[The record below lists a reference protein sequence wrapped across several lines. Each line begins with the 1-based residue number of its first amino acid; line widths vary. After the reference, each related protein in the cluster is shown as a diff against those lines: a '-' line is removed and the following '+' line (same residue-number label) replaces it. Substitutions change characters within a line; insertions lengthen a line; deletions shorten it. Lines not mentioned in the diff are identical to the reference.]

1 VPFRPLSLTTVSARL
16 KISRRTA
23 LIVGAVLVLLAGTV
37 TAIALNAPADK
48 PAKSL
53 VYSDLLKAMDDRQ
66 VASAELSPNR
76 SSLHVELRDGRAAD
90 LAFPPA
96 ADDLADRLA
105 DAGARVSVRAP
116 RPGIPTPLAILLV
129 AIVVLASV
137 ALVRHA
143 SRKRRAIA
151 AGADMDLR
159 KTAEVSDDTR
169 PALGFRDVAGC
180 EEAVE
185 EVSEFVE
192 FLRDPARFAS
202 VGAKMPSGVIL
213 HGPPGTGKTLLA
225 KALAGEAGC
234 SFFAVSGSDFVEQF
248 VGVGAKRVRDLFSR
262 ARESEDGAVIF
273 IDEIDAIGK
282 KRSGNAAGGAEEREG
297 TLNEL
302 LVQMDGFPTDRRVVV
317 VAATNRLDTLDDA
330 LLRPGRFA
338 RQVRVDLPTEDGRR
352 EILGLHAQGKPLAE
366 DVDLDRLARVTSG
379 CSGADLED
387 MLNEAAI
394 MAARSNRGLIAQEDL
409 EEGFLRAI
417 AGPEKRSGGLSADEK
432 ETVAA
437 HEAGHVLC
445 AELCAS
451 ADKAQRATIR
461 PRGRAAGLAVYGR
474 TDRSLHDAESI
485 HVRLVCLL
493 GGRAAE
499 WVRFGKVSSGAAND
513 LQQANSIA
521 RSAVQE
527 LGLSDATG
535 KLVDSG
541 GPMSDATRAIMD
553 SETERLVA
561 EAYRDAIAL
570 LEEHRDELDRLTE
583 ALLTAEDVDRAE
595 ILVALGPDLPQRT
608 LRPNF
613 GSGRPAVAA
622 ATRVDA
628 SRAG

>member
-1 VPFRPLSLTTVSARL
+1 VPDRP
-16 KISRRTA
+16 KISRRVLA
-23 LIVGAVLVLLAGTV
+23 LIVGGCLLLVAVAGTV
-37 TAIALNAPADK
+37 AATRPQTK
-48 PAKSL
+48 PATPI
-53 VYSDLLKAMDDRQ
+53 VYSDLLEAMDDRA
-66 VASAELSPNR
+66 VKSAEMRPARGSV
-76 SSLHVELRDGRAAD
+76 SVELKDGRTAE
-90 LAFPPA
+90 LAFPPSA
-96 ADDLADRLA
+96 EDLADRLA
-105 DAGARVSVRAP
+105 DAGARVSVKQA
-116 RPGIPTPLAILLV
+116 RPAVPGALVFVIVLL
-129 AIVVLASV
+129 VVLATIG
-137 ALVRHA
+137 LVRHA
-143 SRKRRAIA
+143 SRRRRAIA
-151 AGADMDLR
+151 AGGDMDLR
-159 KTAEVSDDTR
+159 KNAEVSDDSR
-169 PALGFRDVAGC
+169 PSLGFADVAGC

-248 VGVGAKRVRDLFSR
+248 VGVGAKRVRDLFNR
-262 ARESEDGAVIF
+262 AREAKDGAVIF

-282 KRSGNAAGGAEEREG
+282 KRSGAAQGGTEEREG

-302 LVQMDGFPTDRRVVV
+302 LVQMDGFPTDRQVVV

-352 EILGLHAQGKPLAE
+352 EILGLHATGKPLGD

-394 MAARSNRGLIAQEDL
+394 MAARSNRGLISQEDL

-445 AELCAS
+445 AELCSS

-485 HVRLVCLL
+485 HVKLVCLL

-541 GPMSDATRAIMD
+541 GPMSEATRSVMD

-570 LEEHRDELDRLTE
+570 LEEHRAELDRLTD

-608 LRPNF
+608 LQPGF

-622 ATRVDA
+622 ATR
-628 SRAG
+628 SRLSL

>member
-1 VPFRPLSLTTVSARL
+1 MPSRP

-23 LIVGAVLVLLAGTV
+23 LIAVALTLLLAAGVVTTV
-37 TAIALNAPADK
+37 ALTPETK
-48 PAKSL
+48 PARTL
-53 VYSDLLKAMDDRQ
+53 VYSDLLKAMDERE
-66 VASAELSPNR
+66 VASAELHPGR
-76 SSLHVELRDGRAAD
+76 SSLHVKLRDGRSAD

-96 ADDLADRLA
+96 AEDLADRLA
-105 DAGARVSVRAP
+105 DAGARVSVRAA
-116 RPGIPTPLAILLV
+116 RPGIPTPLAIVLV
-129 AIVVLASV
+129 ALVVLASV
-137 ALVRHA
+137 GLVRHLT
-143 SRKRRAIA
+143 RRRRAIA

-159 KTAEVSDDTR
+159 KNAEVSDDTR

-248 VGVGAKRVRDLFSR
+248 VGVGAKRVRDLFTR
-262 ARESEDGAVIF
+262 AREADDGAVIF

-282 KRSGNAAGGAEEREG
+282 KRSGAAAGGTEEREG

-352 EILGLHAQGKPLAE
+352 EILGLHALGKPLAP

-461 PRGRAAGLAVYGR
+461 PRGRAAGMAVYGR

-485 HVRLVCLL
+485 HVKLVCLL

-513 LQQANSIA
+513 LQQANGIA

-541 GPMSDATRAIMD
+541 GPMSEASRAVMDA
-553 SETERLVA
+553 ETERLVA

-570 LEEHRDELDRLTE
+570 LEEHRAELDRLTD

-595 ILVALGPDLPQRT
+595 ILVALGPDLPQRV

-613 GSGRPAVAA
+613 GSGRPAIAA
-622 ATRVDA
+622 A

>member
-1 VPFRPLSLTTVSARL
+1 MPERL
-16 KISRRTA
+16 KISRRLAIIIGA
-23 LIVGAVLVLLAGTV
+23 LCLLVVAGSSVYVATQR
-37 TAIALNAPADK
+37 DEK
-48 PAKSL
+48 PVKPV
-53 VYSDLLKAMDDRQ
+53 VYSDLLAAMRDRE
-66 VASAELSPNR
+66 VVSAELRPHRGS
-76 SSLHVELRDGRAAD
+76 VEVKLENGRTAVLD
-90 LAFPPA
+90 YPPA
-96 ADDLADRLA
+96 AEDLADRLTA
-105 DAGARVSVRAP
+105 AGARVNVVAP
-116 RPGIPTPLAILLV
+116 RPALPTPIAILLIV
-129 AIVVLASV
+129 AVVLASV
-137 ALVRHA
+137 AIVRHA
-143 SRKRRAIA
+143 TRRRRAIS

-159 KTAEVSDDTR
+159 KNAEVADDSR
-169 PALGFRDVAGC
+169 PQLGFSDVAGC

-192 FLRDPARFAS
+192 FLRDPDRFAS

-248 VGVGAKRVRDLFSR
+248 VGVGAKRVRELFGR
-262 ARESEDGAVIF
+262 AREAKDGAVIF

-338 RQVRVDLPTEDGRR
+338 RQVRVDLPTEEGRK
-352 EILGLHAQGKPLAE
+352 EILGLHAQGKPLGG

-394 MAARSNRGLIAQEDL
+394 MAARQKRGTISQEDL

-417 AGPEKRSGGLSADEK
+417 AGPEKRSGGLSGDEK

-445 AELCAS
+445 AELCTS

-485 HVRLVCLL
+485 HVKLVCLL

-513 LQQANSIA
+513 LQQANGIA

-527 LGLSDATG
+527 LGLSEASG

-541 GPMSDATRAIMD
+541 GPMSEATRAVMD

-570 LEEHRDELDRLTE
+570 LEEHRDELDRLTG
-583 ALLTAEDVDRAE
+583 ALLTAEDIDRAE
-595 ILVALGPDLPQRT
+595 ILAALGPELPQRT
-608 LRPNF
+608 LRPGF
-613 GSGRPAVAA
+613 GSGRPAAVAA
-622 ATRVDA
+622 SANARLTL
-628 SRAG
+628 

>member
-1 VPFRPLSLTTVSARL
+1 MPDRP
-16 KISRRTA
+16 KISRRVLA
-23 LIVGAVLVLLAGTV
+23 LIVGGCLLLVAVAGTV
-37 TAIALNAPADK
+37 AATRPQTK
-48 PAKSL
+48 PATPI
-53 VYSDLLKAMDDRQ
+53 VYSDLLEAMDDRA
-66 VASAELSPNR
+66 VKSAEMRPARGSV
-76 SSLHVELRDGRAAD
+76 SVELKDGRTAE
-90 LAFPPA
+90 LAFPPSA
-96 ADDLADRLA
+96 EDLADRLA
-105 DAGARVSVRAP
+105 DAGARVSVKQA
-116 RPGIPTPLAILLV
+116 RPAVPGALVFVIVLL
-129 AIVVLASV
+129 VVLATIG
-137 ALVRHA
+137 LVRHA
-143 SRKRRAIA
+143 SRRRRAIA
-151 AGADMDLR
+151 AGGDMDLR
-159 KTAEVSDDTR
+159 KNAEVSDDSR
-169 PALGFRDVAGC
+169 PSLGFADVAGC

-248 VGVGAKRVRDLFSR
+248 VGVGAKRVRDLFNR
-262 ARESEDGAVIF
+262 AREAKDGAVIF

-282 KRSGNAAGGAEEREG
+282 KRSGAAQGGTEEREG

-302 LVQMDGFPTDRRVVV
+302 LVQMDGFPTDRQVVV

-352 EILGLHAQGKPLAE
+352 EILGLHATGKPLGD

-394 MAARSNRGLIAQEDL
+394 MAARSNRGLISQEDL

-445 AELCAS
+445 AELCSS

-485 HVRLVCLL
+485 HVKLVCLL

-541 GPMSDATRAIMD
+541 GPMSEATRSVMD

-570 LEEHRDELDRLTE
+570 LEEHRAELDRLTD

-608 LRPNF
+608 LQPGF

-622 ATRVDA
+622 ATR
-628 SRAG
+628 SRLSL